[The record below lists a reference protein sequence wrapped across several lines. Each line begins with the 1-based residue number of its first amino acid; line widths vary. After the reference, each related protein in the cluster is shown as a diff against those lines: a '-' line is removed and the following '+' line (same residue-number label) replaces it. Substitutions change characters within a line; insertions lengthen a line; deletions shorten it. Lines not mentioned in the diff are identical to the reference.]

1 MSPANKHEMTSIE
14 MVDTALVGLYVVAHS
29 YAIMGPISAIAS
41 MLVFFVGIANFQ
53 LSMVA
58 VTFGSYFVSD
68 FLVTKRILRG
78 SDDTTR
84 RYVTLALT
92 VILIICAIL
101 SITGGIEPY
110 QAALAC
116 LGLYIFQARYR
127 TSRLAMSSTNE
138 HEELAS
144 LPLAYTEK
152 S

>member
-1 MSPANKHEMTSIE
+1 ME

-58 VTFGSYFVSD
+58 ITFGSYFLSD

-110 QAALAC
+110 QTALAC

-127 TSRLAMSSTNE
+127 TSRLQMSDTSSTNGAE
-138 HEELAS
+138 IPPS
-144 LPLAYTEK
+144 LLPEAYTKK